1 MPPNKATNESIKPLG
16 GSTNSKDQWKN
27 HNDGH
32 SSYNDGYHTEHSG
45 YSDHDGYNDRLGY
58 GSFSGHGSGCCP
70 LVVDPLTMLALVGFI
85 GLATYFF
92 EIQIRNSMLAR
103 SFAFNTGWVF
113 QGTHLYFTIRN
124 TKTHRNLIIEA
135 KPPNKA
141 ANKSES
147 TTRGQHKP
155 QRPIKKPYWQPLQLQ
170 WRVPQWL

>member
-45 YSDHDGYNDRLGY
+45 YSDHDRLGY
-58 GSFSGHGSGCCP
+58 GSFSSHGSGCCP

-155 QRPIKKPYWQPLQLQ
+155 QTSIKKL
-170 WRVPQWL
+170 